1 MHQFDESSW
10 TLNFL
15 RTLVRMALADEQSL
29 IFTILVC
36 PSSPMNFAQFYDET
50 LLKRNWGGE
59 LVGRDR
65 YS

>member
-15 RTLVRMALADEQSL
+15 RTLVRMALAEEQSL

-36 PSSPMNFAQFYDET
+36 PSSPMNLAQFYYEK
-50 LLKRNWGGE
+50 LLKRKEGAG
-59 LVGRDR
+59 LVARGR